1 MSVSRPLRTA
11 TSESKAPSAAAS
23 ATRCRGPV
31 SRRSFLEI
39 GSIGATG
46 LGLADLLRF
55 RSASA
60 ASAGNP
66 ADDTAVIFIWL
77 PGGFPHMETYD
88 MKPEAPSD
96 FRGEFRPVATNV
108 PGIEVSELFPLHTRV
123 ADRFSLIRS
132 IAHDFADHGG
142 GHKRVMTGRIP
153 KSPVEFVNDAPA
165 CPSVVAKIRE
175 GRAGGLPHN
184 ILMPDDG
191 RHGVDVFSFGA
202 AYLGQT
208 YTPFIV
214 PGDPSA
220 ATFQVKN
227 LSVTDAMAT
236 RLADRHTLLGGI
248 DRLRRDLDASG
259 AMDAMDAFS
268 QKAYSLL
275 TSRAAREAFDLSRE
289 DAATRERYGHHSWG
303 QRTLLARRLVEAGA
317 SFVSVVLE
325 NPTPGKPLPF
335 GTTYNWDCHAV
346 NCHVF
351 NDFRFRAPYYDQ
363 TVTALIE
370 DIHRRGLNRRVLVVA
385 TGEFGHTPRINYQV
399 GTQTG
404 VQQPGRD
411 HWPRAMSVLVSGG
424 GLRMGQVVG
433 ATTAKG
439 EDPKDRPLTPNDL
452 WATIYRHLG
461 IDPNH
466 TFPDHTGRPM
476 PILPFGEPIREL
488 A

>member
-1 MSVSRPLRTA
+1 MPA
-11 TSESKAPSAAAS
+11 NHAAAS
-23 ATRCRGPV
+23 GGSARRCGGPLTR
-31 SRRSFLEI
+31 RRILEV
-39 GSIGATG
+39 GSVGATG
-46 LGLADLLRF
+46 LGLADLLRL
-55 RSASA
+55 RSSA
-60 ASAGNP
+60 AAG
-66 ADDTAVIFIWL
+66 AGADTAVIFIWL

-88 MKPEAPSD
+88 MKPEAPAD
-96 FRGEFRPVATNV
+96 FRGEFRPVRTNV
-108 PGIEVSELFPLHTRV
+108 PGIEVCELFPLHARL

-142 GHKRVMTGRIP
+142 GHKRLMTGRIP
-153 KSPVEFVNDAPA
+153 RSPVDFVNDSPA
-165 CPSVVAKIRE
+165 CPSIVAKMRE
-175 GRAGGLPHN
+175 GRAGGMPHN
-184 ILMPDDG
+184 ILLPDDG
-191 RHGVDVFSFGA
+191 RQGVDVFSFGA
-202 AYLGQT
+202 AYLGQA

-220 ATFQVKN
+220 ASFEVKN
-227 LSVTDAMAT
+227 LSVGDGLAT
-236 RLADRHTLLGGI
+236 RLEDRQTLLGSL
-248 DRLRRDLDASG
+248 DRLRRDADRSG
-259 AMDAMDAFS
+259 AIAAMDTFS

-275 TSRAAREAFDLSRE
+275 TSRSAREAFDLSRE
-289 DAATRERYGHHSWG
+289 EPAVRERYGHHSWG

-325 NPTPGKPLPF
+325 NPTPGKALPF

-370 DIHRRGLNRRVLVVA
+370 DVHRRGLDRRVLIVA
-385 TGEFGHTPRINYQV
+385 TGEFGHTPRINHQI

-404 VQQPGRD
+404 IMQPGRD

-424 GLRMGQVVG
+424 GLAMGRVVG
-433 ATTAKG
+433 STNSKG

-466 TFPDHTGRPM
+466 AFPDHTGRPL

-488 A
+488 V